1 MDSTESFLPYGRQ
14 SITESDINAVI
25 EVLRSPFLTQGPV
38 VPLFERGIS
47 EKVGSD
53 HAIAVNSATSAL
65 HISCLALG
73 LGPGDWV
80 WTSPITFVASANCAR
95 YCGANVDFVDIDPST
110 GLISVS
116 ALEQKFKRAELEGV
130 LPKIL
135 IPVHLCGTSCAM
147 KQISSMARRYGCSVL
162 EDASH
167 AVGARYQGEFVG
179 SCSYSEISVFS
190 FHPVKIITSGE
201 GGMATTNN
209 PQLAQRMADLRSHG
223 ITKDQS
229 RFELTSAGPWSY
241 EQQDLGFNYRMTD
254 LQAALGLS
262 QLQRLDQ
269 IVVERQRL
277 HAVYEKLLA
286 NLPVRLLSIPPDTS
300 SSLHLAVIR
309 LTHSSPDHHR
319 YVFEGLRSLGIGV
332 QMHYSPVH
340 LQPYYQRLGFKR
352 GDFPEAEAYGLNAI
366 SLPLYPGLQESEQLR
381 VVRALSQVLS
391 A

>member
-1 MDSTESFLPYGRQ
+1 
-14 SITESDINAVI
+14 
-25 EVLRSPFLTQGPV
+25 
-38 VPLFERGIS
+38 
-47 EKVGSD
+47 
-53 HAIAVNSATSAL
+53 
-65 HISCLALG
+65 
-73 LGPGDWV
+73 
-80 WTSPITFVASANCAR
+80 
-95 YCGANVDFVDIDPST
+95 
-110 GLISVS
+110 
-116 ALEQKFKRAELEGV
+116 
-130 LPKIL
+130 
-135 IPVHLCGTSCAM
+135 
-147 KQISSMARRYGCSVL
+147 
-162 EDASH
+162 
-167 AVGARYQGEFVG
+167 
-179 SCSYSEISVFS
+179 
-190 FHPVKIITSGE
+190 
-201 GGMATTNN
+201 
-209 PQLAQRMADLRSHG
+209 
-223 ITKDQS
+223 
-229 RFELTSAGPWSY
+229 
-241 EQQDLGFNYRMTD
+241 MTD

-319 YVFEGLRSLGIGV
+319 YVFEGLRRLGIGV